1 MSDLSIMFG
10 LSQFAPSFNEVGKV
24 EIIDGKPKTEPKPAT
39 VRRKKNKG
47 KVGCMRLSEQ
57 ASKKLRAAVVRTLAA
72 GGKYTARTMAEK
84 IGFAQSAVRRHLQT
98 LAACGAIESE
108 TICSPAYDVTWYWIE
123 L

>member
-57 ASKKLRAAVVRTLAA
+57 ASKKLRAAVVRALAA

-84 IGFAQSAVRRHLQT
+84 IGFAQSAVRRHLKA
-98 LAACGAIESE
+98 LVEEGIADCE
-108 TICSPAYDVTWYWIE
+108 TINDPRYDVTWYWMGE
-123 L
+123 